1 MVSIIDI
8 PILEGLEMEHL
19 GKCFGY
25 FLRSLGVYF
34 PILVCCTKKK
44 FANPAEAES
53 NWIIEVLQS
62 GH

>member
-8 PILEGLEMEHL
+8 PVLEGLEMEHM
-19 GKCFGY
+19 GICFGY
-25 FLRSLGVYF
+25 FLRSFGVYF
-34 PILVCCTKKK
+34 PLLVCCTKKK
-44 FANPAEAES
+44 IGNSSEAES